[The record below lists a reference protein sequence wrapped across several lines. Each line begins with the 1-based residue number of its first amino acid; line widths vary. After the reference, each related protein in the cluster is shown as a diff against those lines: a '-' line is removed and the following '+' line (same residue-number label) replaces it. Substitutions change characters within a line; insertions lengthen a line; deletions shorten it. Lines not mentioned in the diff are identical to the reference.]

1 MSWLPA
7 MMFMHMLDDDEPDQP
22 KQGQDPEEQYPTR
35 CDAGYTRQEARNT
48 TYALNRVLLDWD
60 LSIAT
65 ITPLRFY
72 PNRDARFDR
81 YKISI

>member
-1 MSWLPA
+1 MGVFGLLA
-7 MMFMHMLDDDEPDQP
+7 LQRVDEL
-22 KQGQDPEEQYPTR
+22 EW
-35 CDAGYTRQEARNT
+35 
-48 TYALNRVLLDWD
+48 DWN
-60 LSIAT
+60 LSET